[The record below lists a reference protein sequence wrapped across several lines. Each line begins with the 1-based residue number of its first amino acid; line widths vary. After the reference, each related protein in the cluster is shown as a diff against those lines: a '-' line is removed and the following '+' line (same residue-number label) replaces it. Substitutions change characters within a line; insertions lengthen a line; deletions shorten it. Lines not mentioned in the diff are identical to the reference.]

1 MCGLA
6 AIFYCYEYLLRIIPS
21 VMIPQLMAS
30 FEVTSYSIGS
40 MSAFYYYA
48 YTPAQMPVGL
58 MLDKYG
64 ARYILTM
71 ATLLCALGTLIFGQT
86 DIMWIACMSRF
97 IVGFGSAFA
106 FVGVL
111 KLATNWLPPER
122 FALVSGLATT
132 LGMLGAMYGKIHLAH
147 MVNMTGWESAVMIC
161 GYVGL
166 FLAPIIW
173 LIVRNAPS
181 AQQSKM
187 PKEPSMTYYQL
198 LKETKLILSNGQV
211 WLNGIIGCLFFL
223 PTSVFAEL
231 WGDHYLESVY
241 GLPSEMAAK
250 AVSMIFLGW
259 AVGGP
264 LAGWLSDHLR
274 RRKLPL
280 QIGSIISAVLLGML
294 VFQWIPV
301 NLFWIFGILFSV
313 GFFSGVEVICFAIGK
328 ENCSS
333 NVAGTAIATTNLLI
347 MMGGVIFQP
356 LIGKALDVFWDNQIG
371 LDGIPIYSAAS
382 YQKAMLILPVALMI
396 AFLLS
401 FCLKE
406 THCKGID
413 DL

>member
-1 MCGLA
+1 
-6 AIFYCYEYLLRIIPS
+6 
-21 VMIPQLMAS
+21 MIPQLMSS

-48 YTPAQMPVGL
+48 YTPAQIPVGL
-58 MLDKYG
+58 MLDRYG

-71 ATLLCALGTLIFGQT
+71 AVLLCALGTLIFGQT
-86 DIMWIACMSRF
+86 NVMWVACLSRF

-147 MVNMTGWESAVMIC
+147 IVNVTGWQSAVMIC
-161 GYVGL
+161 GYAGL
-166 FLAPIIW
+166 FLAPVVW
-173 LIVRNAPS
+173 LIVRNAPTVATPYIS
-181 AQQSKM
+181 QKVNKS
-187 PKEPSMTYYQL
+187 PSMTYYQL
-198 LKETKLILSNGQV
+198 FKQTKLILSNKQV

-241 GLPSEMAAK
+241 GLHSEMAAK

-264 LAGWLSDHLR
+264 LAGWLSDYMR

-280 QIGSIISAVLLGML
+280 QIGSFISAIFLSAL
-294 VFQWIPV
+294 VFQWIPM
-301 NLFWIFGILFSV
+301 NLFWIFGMLFAV

-328 ENCSS
+328 ENCTSH
-333 NVAGTAIATTNLLI
+333 VAGTAIATTNLLI

-356 LIGKALDVFWDNQIG
+356 LIGKALDFFWDNQVG
-371 LDGIPIYSAAS
+371 LDGIPFYSADS
-382 YQKAMLILPVALMI
+382 YQKAMLILPLALLI
-396 AFLLS
+396 AFMLS
-401 FCLKE
+401 FFLKE

>member
-1 MCGLA
+1 ML
-6 AIFYCYEYLLRIIPS
+6 
-21 VMIPQLMAS
+21 PQLMAS

-48 YTPAQMPVGL
+48 YTPAQIPVGL

-71 ATLLCALGTLIFGQT
+71 ATLLCALGTLVFGQT
-86 DIMWIACMSRF
+86 NIMWIACLSRF

-147 MVNMTGWESAVMIC
+147 IVAMTGWQSAVMIC

-173 LIVRNAPS
+173 LIVRNAPATKNTS
-181 AQQSKM
+181 TPSSK
-187 PKEPSMTYYQL
+187 KAPSMTYYQL
-198 LKETKLILSNGQV
+198 LKETKLILSTPQI

-259 AVGGP
+259 AIGGP

-280 QIGSIISAVLLGML
+280 QIGSIVSAALLAAL
-294 VFQWIPV
+294 ILQWTPSSLI
-301 NLFWIFGILFSV
+301 WIFGILFSV

-328 ENCSS
+328 ESCSS
-333 NVAGTAIATTNLLI
+333 AVAGTAIATTNLLI

-356 LIGKALDVFWDNQIG
+356 LIGKALDIFWENQVG
-371 LDGIPIYSAAS
+371 VDGIPIYSAAS
-382 YQKAMLILPVALMI
+382 YQKAMIILPLALLA

-401 FCLKE
+401 FWLKE
-406 THCKGID
+406 TNCKGID

>member
-1 MCGLA
+1 
-6 AIFYCYEYLLRIIPS
+6 
-21 VMIPQLMAS
+21 MIPQLMSS

-48 YTPAQMPVGL
+48 YTPAQIPVGL
-58 MLDKYG
+58 MLDRYG

-71 ATLLCALGTLIFGQT
+71 AVLLCALGTLIFGQT
-86 DIMWIACMSRF
+86 NVMWVACLSRF

-147 MVNMTGWESAVMIC
+147 IVNVTGWQSAVMIC
-161 GYVGL
+161 GYAGL
-166 FLAPIIW
+166 FLAPVVW
-173 LIVRNAPS
+173 LIVRNAPTVATPYIS
-181 AQQSKM
+181 QKVNKS
-187 PKEPSMTYYQL
+187 PSMTYYQL
-198 LKETKLILSNGQV
+198 FKQTKLILSNKQV

-241 GLPSEMAAK
+241 GLHSEMAAK

-264 LAGWLSDHLR
+264 LAGWLSDYMR
-274 RRKLPL
+274 RRKLLL
-280 QIGSIISAVLLGML
+280 QIGSFISAIFLSAL
-294 VFQWIPV
+294 VFQWIPM
-301 NLFWIFGILFSV
+301 NLFWIFGMLFAV

-328 ENCSS
+328 ENCTSH
-333 NVAGTAIATTNLLI
+333 VAGTAIATTNLLI

-356 LIGKALDVFWDNQIG
+356 LIGKALDFFWDNQVG
-371 LDGIPIYSAAS
+371 LDGIPLYSADS
-382 YQKAMLILPVALMI
+382 YQKAMLILPLALLI
-396 AFLLS
+396 AFMLS
-401 FCLKE
+401 FFLKE